1 VLGRDIAAIYG
12 KPESSRTY
20 VEQSS
25 GIGQVHPRLLLLIVA
40 LIARNAM
47 MAA

>member
-1 VLGRDIAAIYG
+1 VVGRDIAAING

-25 GIGQVHPRLLLLIVA
+25 GIGQVHPRLLLLLVS